1 MSLHGLLDAVVK
13 DAALAEAVKAA
24 TDGNRMHVDLVGPPA
39 ARPFAVA
46 ALARDASRPVLAVT
60 ATGRE
65 AEDLAAALRSL
76 LPPDAV
82 GEYPSWETRPHERR
96 RLTLERV
103 GAEQSQHARAPL
115 HQPQLRVHD
124 PRRILPRA

>member
-24 TDGNRMHVDLVGPPA
+24 TDGNRTHIDLVGPPA
-39 ARPFAVA
+39 ARPFALA
-46 ALARDASRPVLAVT
+46 ALARESGRPVLAVT

-76 LPPDAV
+76 LPEEGV
-82 GEYPSWETRPHERR
+82 VEYPPGRR
-96 RLTLERV
+96 SRTS
-103 GAEQSQHARAPL
+103 G
-115 HQPQLRVHD
+115 
-124 PRRILPRA
+124 